1 MYAQRSL
8 SSVTVRRLK
17 EDLRKLNIES
27 VPERKVVQI
36 TLRHHD
42 RSWERRDSEGEW
54 RSISPEKAAPLELI
68 LSSKLRQYRDVVE
81 PKSGK
86 AKLVFINLQKRLLSS
101 FEAFYRT
108 LQAHARSVGKAAA
121 AETPTPAQ
129 APLLTTEDDENGIDD
144 DAEEQTDAE
153 AIESASKVLPTP
165 EAKARELLNDLV
177 SL

>member
-36 TLRHHD
+36 DPRHYD

-68 LSSKLRQYRDVVE
+68 LSSKLRRRLALRPQDRAGVE
-81 PKSGK
+81 LRRLPGNSWKFGG
-86 AKLVFINLQKRLLSS
+86 VKR
-101 FEAFYRT
+101 
-108 LQAHARSVGKAAA
+108 V
-121 AETPTPAQ
+121 
-129 APLLTTEDDENGIDD
+129 
-144 DAEEQTDAE
+144 
-153 AIESASKVLPTP
+153 SA
-165 EAKARELLNDLV
+165 
-177 SL
+177 